1 MSRACDVRIA
11 CPLNGLATH
20 TLRSRQSNS
29 PTCGYLPLNLSVQ
42 NFALTCGPT
51 GSDGLPSGFAAG
63 LSEFVASPAALAGS
77 RLRKPNIRR
86 PSRQVDRVVAGGRGT
101 GGGAVGMHSKA

>member
-11 CPLNGLATH
+11 CPLNGLASH

-42 NFALTCGPT
+42 NFPLTCGPT
-51 GSDGLPSGFAAG
+51 GSDGLPAA
-63 LSEFVASPAALAGS
+63 LSEDVASPVVLAGS

-86 PSRQVDRVVAGGRGT
+86 PSPLKRPKPPRFAT
-101 GGGAVGMHSKA
+101 HTFTF